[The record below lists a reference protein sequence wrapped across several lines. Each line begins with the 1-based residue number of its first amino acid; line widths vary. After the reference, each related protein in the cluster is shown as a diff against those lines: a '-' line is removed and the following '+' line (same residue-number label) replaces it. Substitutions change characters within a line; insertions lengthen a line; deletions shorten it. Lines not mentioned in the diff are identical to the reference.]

1 MASSKKDDIT
11 AEEFRGLMREINT
24 RMILAGLVLIAF
36 GLLVSGLVALLAR

>member
-1 MASSKKDDIT
+1 
-11 AEEFRGLMREINT
+11 MREINK